1 MTLLNKAHL
10 ISTCADPQG
19 PGAREDERPLLP
31 GTSFITHFAY
41 FCTRE
46 LAAISNGYLNYT
58 KLGLDI
64 L

>member
-19 PGAREDERPLLP
+19 PREDEQPLFP
-31 GTSFITHFAY
+31 GTSFFSHLHT

-46 LAAISNGYLNYT
+46 LAAISNGCLNYT
-58 KLGLDI
+58 KLELGI